1 MMRNTGIPRRRNAP
15 PARRA
20 TGNHRDEFGQ
30 GQDLV
35 ENAVA
40 AQHQRRAEGD
50 EVAGDM
56 SDEQAA
62 QAEEAHRIDKAAVEG
77 EQ

>member
-1 MMRNTGIPRRRNAP
+1 M
-15 PARRA
+15 
-20 TGNHRDEFGQ
+20 
-30 GQDLV
+30 
-35 ENAVA
+35 A
-40 AQHQRRAEGD
+40 AQHQRGAKGN

-62 QAEEAHRIDKAAVEG
+62 QAEETHGVDETAIEG